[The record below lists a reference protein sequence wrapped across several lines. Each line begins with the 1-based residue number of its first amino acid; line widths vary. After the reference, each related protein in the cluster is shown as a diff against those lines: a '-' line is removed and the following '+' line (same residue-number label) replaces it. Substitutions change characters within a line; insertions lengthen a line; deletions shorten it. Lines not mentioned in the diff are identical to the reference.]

1 MDPSGDISCDASSRH
16 VVYVRSRVR
25 ARMLVEGLRWVGQ
38 QLRLHPMQALASV
51 WVFALFCLFL
61 FWPIASLVWLAF
73 AAMADV
79 THPL

>member
-38 QLRLHPMQALASV
+38 QLRLHPMQALVLVWAS
-51 WVFALFCLFL
+51 ALLCYSCL
-61 FWPIASLVWLAF
+61 WPTACLVWLAF